1 MVFLLCFTN
10 NPYLNDGCQFFVS
23 LSGSCLS
30 SLKPVIIF
38 LPATAS
44 LSAHAMFLL
53 FVNHCCL
60 GRLRVIHLRILHPL
74 FFISASDDNNSEVV
88 EVVDSS
94 TLEAISFDEQRGGS
108 YLTLEEVAV
117 FLSHLASNGNYL
129 LLA

>member
-1 MVFLLCFTN
+1 MVFLLCVTN
-10 NPYLNDGCQFFVS
+10 NPCLTDGCQFFVS

-53 FVNHCCL
+53 FVNHYL

-94 TLEAISFDEQRGGS
+94 TLEEISFDEQRGGS

-117 FLSHLASNGNYL
+117 FLSHLVSSGNYL
-129 LLA
+129 LLT

>member
-1 MVFLLCFTN
+1 MVLLLCLTN

-53 FVNHCCL
+53 FVNHYL

-94 TLEAISFDEQRGGS
+94 TLEEISFDEQRGGS

-117 FLSHLASNGNYL
+117 FLSHLASTGNYL

>member
-1 MVFLLCFTN
+1 MVFLLCLTN

-53 FVNHCCL
+53 FVNHYL

-94 TLEAISFDEQRGGS
+94 TLEEISFDEQRGGS

-117 FLSHLASNGNYL
+117 FLSHLASTGNYL

>member
-1 MVFLLCFTN
+1 MVLLLCLTN

-53 FVNHCCL
+53 FVNHYL

-94 TLEAISFDEQRGGS
+94 TLEEISFDEQRGGS

>member
-1 MVFLLCFTN
+1 MVFLLCLTN

-53 FVNHCCL
+53 FVNHYL

-88 EVVDSS
+88 KVVDSS
-94 TLEAISFDEQRGGS
+94 TLEEISFDEQRGGS

-117 FLSHLASNGNYL
+117 FLSHLASTGNYL

>member
-1 MVFLLCFTN
+1 MVFLLCLTN

-53 FVNHCCL
+53 FVNHYL

-94 TLEAISFDEQRGGS
+94 TLEEISFDEQRGGS
-108 YLTLEEVAV
+108 YLTLEEVAL
-117 FLSHLASNGNYL
+117 FLSHLASTGNYL

>member
-1 MVFLLCFTN
+1 MPILCKYIRFLFK
-10 NPYLNDGCQFFVS
+10 
-23 LSGSCLS
+23 LSQACNLF
-30 SLKPVIIF
+30 F

-44 LSAHAMFLL
+44 LSARAMFLL

-60 GRLRVIHLRILHPL
+60 ERLRVIHLRILNPL

-94 TLEAISFDEQRGGS
+94 TLEEISFDEQRGGS

-117 FLSHLASNGNYL
+117 FLSHLASSGNYL
-129 LLA
+129 LLT

>member
-1 MVFLLCFTN
+1 MVLLLCLTN
-10 NPYLNDGCQFFVS
+10 NPYLNDGCQFFVR

-94 TLEAISFDEQRGGS
+94 TLEEISFDEQRGGS

>member
-1 MVFLLCFTN
+1 MVFLLCVTN
-10 NPYLNDGCQFFVS
+10 NPCLTDGCQFFVS

-53 FVNHCCL
+53 FVNHYL

-94 TLEAISFDEQRGGS
+94 TLEEISFDEQRGGS

-117 FLSHLASNGNYL
+117 FLSHLASTGNYL

>member
-1 MVFLLCFTN
+1 MVFLLCLTN

-53 FVNHCCL
+53 FVNHYL

-94 TLEAISFDEQRGGS
+94 TLEEISFDEQRGGS

-117 FLSHLASNGNYL
+117 FLSHLASSGNYL
-129 LLA
+129 LLT